1 MADPTRDGSHPGPPP
16 PETLRALD
24 EQYTDAVRDQA
35 HRYAEHRAKRV
46 RRAGWP
52 IPTRYAEELVHDAI
66 ASIWMGTR
74 RWDPQRTL
82 LYFRLCSIIKDR
94 TWHEIKRAQGRRH
107 VVFDLAANDDSA
119 LGGDVEASLAAGAS
133 AGDLSPV
140 VLAALTLRVVEE
152 LRDLAGE
159 NEEARVIL
167 AAWDQGFIE
176 RDEVLAVTGLTTH
189 AYDAA
194 RQRILRLSK
203 RLPPELREAAH
214 DLLRRVS

>member
-16 PETLRALD
+16 PDTLRALD

-35 HRYAEHRAKRV
+35 HRYAEQRAIRV

-52 IPTRYAEELVHDAI
+52 IPTNYAEELVHDAF
-66 ASIWMGTR
+66 ASLWMGTR
-74 RWDPQRTL
+74 RWDPRRTP

-107 VVFDLAANDDSA
+107 VVFDLAANDSA

-140 VLAALTLRVVEE
+140 VLAALTLRVVEA
-152 LRDLAGE
+152 LRDLASK
-159 NEEARVIL
+159 NEEARLIL
-167 AAWDQGFIE
+167 AAWEQGFIE
-176 RDEVLAVTGLTTH
+176 RDEVLAVTGLTAH
-189 AYDAA
+189 AYDAT

-214 DLLRRVS
+214 ELLRRVS

>member
-16 PETLRALD
+16 PDALRALD

-35 HRYAEHRAKRV
+35 HRYAEQRAKRV

-52 IPTRYAEELVHDAI
+52 TPSNYAEELVHDAL

-74 RWDPQRTL
+74 RWDPRRTP

-94 TWHEIKRAQGRRH
+94 TWHEIKRAQGRKH
-107 VVFDLAANDDSA
+107 VLFDIAANDSA
-119 LGGDVEASLAAGAS
+119 IGGDVEASLAAGAS

-140 VLAALTLRVVEE
+140 VLAALTLRVVEALRE
-152 LRDLAGE
+152 LGNQDER
-159 NEEARVIL
+159 ARVIL
-167 AAWDQGFIE
+167 AAWAEGFIE
-176 RDEVLAVTGLTTH
+176 RDEVLAVTRLTPH

-194 RQRILRLSK
+194 RQRILRLAK
-203 RLPPELREAAH
+203 RLPPELREAGH